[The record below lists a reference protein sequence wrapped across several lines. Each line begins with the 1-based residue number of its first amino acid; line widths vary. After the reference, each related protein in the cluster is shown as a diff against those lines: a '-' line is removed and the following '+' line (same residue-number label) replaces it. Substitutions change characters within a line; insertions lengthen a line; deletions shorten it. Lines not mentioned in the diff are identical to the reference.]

1 MDYVIFD
8 TQDIEE
14 HEFIDGELD
23 YLSSELQAF
32 ISRYEKRYKTDIS
45 NIVFIG
51 SRCSRYGAI
60 GGSGRTVGKEASSI
74 DLRDVGFD
82 YDRIAFY
89 ITADNKLQLV
99 TADHDGTNYMQLVLV
114 TEREQAQADD
124 AGEDIRV
131 VIDDKAKRSTKLDNK
146 FLEAFGCLTSR
157 SAA

>member
-51 SRCSRYGAI
+51 SRCIRYGAI

-82 YDRIAFY
+82 YDRFAFR

-99 TADHDGTNYMQLVLV
+99 TADHDGSNYMQLVLV
-114 TEREQAQADD
+114 TEREQQQADD

-131 VIDDKAKRSTKLDNK
+131 VIDDKAKRSSKLDNE
-146 FLEAFGCLTSR
+146 FLAAFGCLR
-157 SAA
+157 

>member
-51 SRCSRYGAI
+51 SRSSRYGAI

-74 DLRDVGFD
+74 DLRDIGFN
-82 YDRIAFY
+82 YDRFAFR
-89 ITADNKLQLV
+89 ITADNRLQLV
-99 TADHDGTNYMQLVLV
+99 TADHDGSNYMQLVLV
-114 TEREQAQADD
+114 TEREQQHADD
-124 AGEDIRV
+124 AGVDIRAF
-131 VIDDKAKRSTKLDNK
+131 IDDKAKRSSKLDNK
-146 FLEAFGCLTSR
+146 FLAAFGCLR
-157 SAA
+157 

>member
-14 HEFIDGELD
+14 HEYIDGELA
-23 YLSSELQAF
+23 YVSSELKAF

-82 YDRIAFY
+82 YDRFAFR
-89 ITADNKLQLV
+89 ITADNELQLV

-114 TEREQAQADD
+114 TEREQQQADD
-124 AGEDIRV
+124 AGEDIRAY
-131 VIDDKAKRSTKLDNK
+131 IDDKAKSSSKLDNK
-146 FLEAFGCLTSR
+146 FLAAFGCLR
-157 SAA
+157 

>member
-1 MDYVIFD
+1 MDYEIFD

-14 HEFIDGELD
+14 NEYIESELD

-51 SRCSRYGAI
+51 SRTSRYGAI

-74 DLRDVGFD
+74 DLRDMNFN
-82 YDRIAFY
+82 YDRFAFH

-99 TADHDGTNYMQLVLV
+99 TADHDGSNFMELVLV
-114 TEREQAQADD
+114 TSREQAQADEL
-124 AGEDIRV
+124 GEDIRV
-131 VIDDKAKRSTKLDNK
+131 VIDDKAKRSTKLDKK
-146 FLEAFGCLTSR
+146 FLAALGC
-157 SAA
+157 

>member
-1 MDYVIFD
+1 MDYEIFN

-14 HEFIDGELD
+14 NEYIESELD

-51 SRCSRYGAI
+51 SRSSRYGAI

-74 DLRDVGFD
+74 DLRDMNFN
-82 YDRIAFY
+82 YDRFAFH

-99 TADHDGTNYMQLVLV
+99 TADHDGSNFMELVLV
-114 TEREQAQADD
+114 TSREQAQADES
-124 AGEDIRV
+124 GEDIRV
-131 VIDDKAKRSTKLDNK
+131 VIDDKAKRSTKLDKK
-146 FLEAFGCLTSR
+146 FLAALGC
-157 SAA
+157 

>member
-1 MDYVIFD
+1 MDYEIFN

-14 HEFIDGELD
+14 NEYIESELD

-51 SRCSRYGAI
+51 SRTSRYGAI

-74 DLRDVGFD
+74 DLRDMNFN
-82 YDRIAFY
+82 YDRFAFH

-99 TADHDGTNYMQLVLV
+99 TADHDGSNFMELVLV
-114 TEREQAQADD
+114 TSREQAQADES
-124 AGEDIRV
+124 GEDIRV
-131 VIDDKAKRSTKLDNK
+131 VIDDKAKRSTKLDKK
-146 FLEAFGCLTSR
+146 FLAALGC
-157 SAA
+157 

>member
-1 MDYVIFD
+1 MDYEIFD

-14 HEFIDGELD
+14 NEYIESELD

-51 SRCSRYGAI
+51 SRTSRYGAI

-74 DLRDVGFD
+74 DLRDMNFN
-82 YDRIAFY
+82 YDRFAFY

-99 TADHDGTNYMQLVLV
+99 TADHDGSNFMELVLV
-114 TEREQAQADD
+114 TSREQAQADES
-124 AGEDIRV
+124 GEDIRV
-131 VIDDKAKRSTKLDNK
+131 VIDDKAKRSTKLDKK
-146 FLEAFGCLTSR
+146 FLAALGC
-157 SAA
+157 

>member
-1 MDYVIFD
+1 MDFVIFD

-82 YDRIAFY
+82 YDRFAFR

-114 TEREQAQADD
+114 TEREQQQADD
-124 AGEDIRV
+124 AGADIRAF
-131 VIDDKAKRSTKLDNK
+131 IDDKEKRSTKLDNK
-146 FLEAFGCLTSR
+146 FLEAFGCL
-157 SAA
+157 

>member
-1 MDYVIFD
+1 MDYEIFD

-14 HEFIDGELD
+14 NEYIESELD

-51 SRCSRYGAI
+51 SRTSRYGAI

-74 DLRDVGFD
+74 DLRDMNFN
-82 YDRIAFY
+82 YDRFAFH

-99 TADHDGTNYMQLVLV
+99 TADHDGSNFMELVLV
-114 TEREQAQADD
+114 TSREQAQADES
-124 AGEDIRV
+124 GEDIRV
-131 VIDDKAKRSTKLDNK
+131 VIDDKAKRSTKLDKK
-146 FLEAFGCLTSR
+146 FLAALGC
-157 SAA
+157 

>member
-14 HEFIDGELD
+14 HEYIDGELD

-74 DLRDVGFD
+74 DLRDIGFN
-82 YDRIAFY
+82 YDRFAFR
-89 ITADNKLQLV
+89 ITADNKLQLI
-99 TADHDGTNYMQLVLV
+99 TADHDGTNYMELVLV
-114 TEREQAQADD
+114 TSREQAQADESG
-124 AGEDIRV
+124 ADIRV
-131 VIDDKAKRSTKLDNK
+131 VIDDKAKRSSKLDNE
-146 FLEAFGCLTSR
+146 FLAAFGCLTSR